1 MITTLFSRA
10 LFGALFGALAYVG
23 SALPSFIANT
33 STWGQVAACILSP
46 CALAQALGTMA
57 AFEATSAGVTWT
69 NVFQPVDNFA
79 YSTAIWMLVI
89 DIILYTAVGWCVLCV
104 V

>member
-33 STWGQVAACILSP
+33 STWGQVATCLLSP
-46 CALAQALGTMA
+46 CALSQALATMA

-69 NVFQPVDNFA
+69 NVLQPVDNFA
-79 YSTAIWMLVI
+79 FSTALGMLAL
-89 DIILYTAVGWCVLCV
+89 DIVVYTAVGWCVRC
-104 V
+104 